1 MNYVGVLCVE
11 FFVLADGRLLVNEI
25 APRPHNSGHYTIDAC
40 VTSQFEQQARVMA
53 GLPLGDTTQA
63 MPSVMLNIL
72 GDAWYDGATRR
83 EPDWSSVVAV
93 PGAKLHLYGKTRG
106 AARPQDGPRDR
117 AWRRRSTKPSRAP
130 TASRRSSASK
140 ARADVDAPAVDS
152 ARIAQAVEVLKRG
165 GLVAVPT
172 ETVYGLAA
180 DATNEAAVRAIFA
193 AKGRPADHPVIVHV
207 ADASAI
213 DDWAREVPDSARA
226 LAAAFWPGPL
236 TLVLKRSPRALDVVT
251 GGQDTVGLRCPAH
264 PWARALLQAFGGA
277 LAAPSANRFGHL
289 SPTTAEHVR
298 ADLGEKPAGAV
309 DLILDG
315 GACPVGIESTIVD
328 LSGAQPTLLRPG
340 SITRLAL
347 EQVLGVPVAE
357 PGATHRALRADL
369 NGTTRRA
376 RRSRS
381 CRSIGSAAGWRRCS
395 TCASR
400 CSRRPWSCRRCAHSR
415 PSQIAAPEDPV
426 AYARE
431 LYANLHE
438 LDQAAADRI
447 VVSAP
452 PSGPEWTA
460 IHDRLRRAQA
470 GSRPR

>member
-1 MNYVGVLCVE
+1 V
-11 FFVLADGRLLVNEI
+11 
-25 APRPHNSGHYTIDAC
+25 
-40 VTSQFEQQARVMA
+40 
-53 GLPLGDTTQA
+53 DT
-63 MPSVMLNIL
+63 
-72 GDAWYDGATRR
+72 
-83 EPDWSSVVAV
+83 
-93 PGAKLHLYGKTRG
+93 
-106 AARPQDGPRDR
+106 
-117 AWRRRSTKPSRAP
+117 P
-130 TASRRSSASK
+130 T
-140 ARADVDAPAVDS
+140 VDS
-152 ARIAQAVEVLKRG
+152 TRIAQAVEVLKRG

-207 ADASAI
+207 ADANAI
-213 DDWAREVPDSARA
+213 DDWARDVPESARA

-264 PWARALLQAFGGA
+264 PWAQALLQAFGGA
-277 LAAPSANRFGHL
+277 LAAPSANRFGRL

-340 SITRLAL
+340 SVTRMAL
-347 EQVLGVPVAE
+347 EQALGTPVADPDADAPRASGTLERHYAPRTPLEVVPVDRLGSRLAALFHLRVAVLA
-357 PGATHRALRADL
+357 PAAVLQALRAQP
-369 NGTTRRA
+369 A
-376 RRSRS
+376 VE
-381 CRSIGSAAGWRRCS
+381 IP
-395 TCASR
+395 AS
-400 CSRRPWSCRRCAHSR
+400 
-415 PSQIAAPEDPV
+415 EDPV

-431 LYANLHE
+431 LYADLHQ

-452 PSGPEWTA
+452 PTGGEWA
-460 IHDRLRRAQA
+460 AVHDRLRRAQA
-470 GSRPR
+470 GSRARH

>member
-1 MNYVGVLCVE
+1 M
-11 FFVLADGRLLVNEI
+11 
-25 APRPHNSGHYTIDAC
+25 
-40 VTSQFEQQARVMA
+40 
-53 GLPLGDTTQA
+53 
-63 MPSVMLNIL
+63 
-72 GDAWYDGATRR
+72 
-83 EPDWSSVVAV
+83 
-93 PGAKLHLYGKTRG
+93 
-106 AARPQDGPRDR
+106 
-117 AWRRRSTKPSRAP
+117 
-130 TASRRSSASK
+130 
-140 ARADVDAPAVDS
+140 DAPAVDS

-180 DATNEAAVRAIFA
+180 DASNEAAVRAIFA

-298 ADLGEKPAGAV
+298 ADLGEKPAGAL

-328 LSGAQPTLLRPG
+328 LSGDQPTLLRPG
-340 SITRLAL
+340 SITRLDL
-347 EQVLGVPVAE
+347 EQVLGTPVAE
-357 PGATHRALRADL
+357 PGGDAPRAPGRLERHYAPRTPLEVVPVDRLGSRLAALFHLRVAVLAPAEVLQTLRAQPAVEL
-369 NGTTRRA
+369 
-376 RRSRS
+376 
-381 CRSIGSAAGWRRCS
+381 AAS
-395 TCASR
+395 
-400 CSRRPWSCRRCAHSR
+400 
-415 PSQIAAPEDPV
+415 EDAV

-431 LYANLHE
+431 LYANLHQ

-452 PSGPEWTA
+452 PNGPEWTA